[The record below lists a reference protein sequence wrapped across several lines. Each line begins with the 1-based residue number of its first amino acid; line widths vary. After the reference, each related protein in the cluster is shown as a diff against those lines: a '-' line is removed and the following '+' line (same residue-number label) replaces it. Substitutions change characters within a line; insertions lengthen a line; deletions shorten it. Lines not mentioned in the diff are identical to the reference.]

1 MHDPGTR
8 SQVKLNGSC
17 LLEGS
22 YLIHEFMR
30 YDSLIIL
37 RSGFDGRAEEFW
49 TRQSPVRYGG
59 GERRSASVGY
69 FPAWV
74 LLASIVHS
82 SVFSYSMVSY

>member
-1 MHDPGTR
+1 MVEQKNFGLA
-8 SQVKLNGSC
+8 S
-17 LLEGS
+17 
-22 YLIHEFMR
+22 
-30 YDSLIIL
+30 
-37 RSGFDGRAEEFW
+37 
-49 TRQSPVRYGG
+49 RQSGMG